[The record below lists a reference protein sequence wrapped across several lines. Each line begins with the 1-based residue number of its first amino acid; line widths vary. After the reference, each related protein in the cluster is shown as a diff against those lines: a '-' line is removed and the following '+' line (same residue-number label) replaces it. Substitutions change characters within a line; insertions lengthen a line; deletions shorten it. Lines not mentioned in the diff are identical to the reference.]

1 MLSFYDAIRERTF
14 WINVDHI
21 VSVTAVNKNDPNEG
35 TYIDINGYPSR
46 ITVDKRARDVVALIE
61 KKKGL
66 SK

>member
-1 MLSFYDAIRERTF
+1 MLSFYDAVRERVF

-21 VSVTAVNKNDPNEG
+21 VSVTAVNKNDVDEG

-46 ITVDKRARDVVALIE
+46 IKVDKRVRDVVELIE
-61 KKKGL
+61 KKRRL

>member
-46 ITVDKRARDVVALIE
+46 ITIDKRVRDVVELIE
-61 KKKGL
+61 KKRRL

>member
-1 MLSFYDAIRERTF
+1 MLSFHDAIRERTF

-46 ITVDKRARDVVALIE
+46 IAVDKRVRDVVALIE
-61 KKKGL
+61 KKRGL

>member
-46 ITVDKRARDVVALIE
+46 ITVYKKPREVVELIE
-61 KKKGL
+61 KKRRL

>member
-21 VSVTAVNKNDPNEG
+21 VSVTAV
-35 TYIDINGYPSR
+35 
-46 ITVDKRARDVVALIE
+46 KRVRDVVALIE
-61 KKKGL
+61 KKRGL

>member
-1 MLSFYDAIRERTF
+1 MLSFHDAIRERTF

-46 ITVDKRARDVVALIE
+46 ITVDKRVRDVVALIE
-61 KKKGL
+61 KKRGL